1 MKNIFILCLLWLPAH
16 IFAQAIP
23 LNKYGLPVVNTFPLY
38 QQQVKAD
45 AGMRL
50 VKVDQIATDV
60 KYATSDNFTRATL
73 YPFAAVWLRQ
83 PAYEALMRLQ
93 EFLAPMGLGLKIF
106 DGYRPYRV
114 TEKMWELVKD
124 DRYAADPKTGSGHN
138 RGAAVD
144 LTIIYLKTGKE
155 LPMPTP
161 YDDFTEKA
169 HHNYMELSAE
179 VIENRNLLRELMEAH
194 GFVALETEWW
204 HYALKDAARFPLMD
218 IPFEELK

>member
-1 MKNIFILCLLWLPAH
+1 MKNIFILCLFCLSVRV
-16 IFAQAIP
+16 FAQDIP
-23 LNKYGLPVVNTFPLY
+23 LNKYGLPVVNTLKLY
-38 QQQVKAD
+38 QQQVKANPE
-45 AGMRL
+45 MRL
-50 VKVDQIATDV
+50 VKADQIAMDV
-60 KYATSDNFTRATL
+60 KYATPDNFTHTTL

-93 EFLAPMGLGLKIF
+93 EFLAPIGLGLKIF

-169 HHNYMELSAE
+169 HHNYTELNAE